1 MSAPEPAADRPI
13 EVDEP
18 PPILGS
24 WRALYIVLLVELA
37 LLTLAGYLLGR
48 WAA

>member
-1 MSAPEPAADRPI
+1 MTLPERKPD
-13 EVDEP
+13 VDEP

-24 WRALYIVLLVELA
+24 WRALYILLVVELA
-37 LLTLAGYLLGR
+37 LLTLAGYVLGR

>member
-1 MSAPEPAADRPI
+1 MTEPERPDL
-13 EVDEP
+13 DEP
-18 PPILGS
+18 PPLLGS

-37 LLTLAGYLLGR
+37 ILTLAGYVLGR

>member
-1 MSAPEPAADRPI
+1 MTQPDRVN
-13 EVDEP
+13 EVEEP

-24 WRALYIVLLVELA
+24 WRALYIVLVIELVV
-37 LLTLAGYLLGR
+37 LTLAGYVLGR

>member
-1 MSAPEPAADRPI
+1 MTSPDPHKPAAH
-13 EVDEP
+13 EEP

-24 WRALYIVLLVELA
+24 WRALYFVLIVELA
-37 LLTLAGYLLGR
+37 LFTLAGYLLGR

>member
-1 MSAPEPAADRPI
+1 MSEPGPKAAEER
-13 EVDEP
+13 EEP

-24 WRALYIVLLVELA
+24 WRALYWLLIVELA

>member
-1 MSAPEPAADRPI
+1 MTRPDRAPDLE
-13 EVDEP
+13 EP

-24 WRALYIVLLVELA
+24 WRALYIVLVIELVV
-37 LLTLAGYLLGR
+37 LTVAGYVLGR

>member
-1 MSAPEPAADRPI
+1 MTEPERVTEA
-13 EVDEP
+13 DEP

-24 WRALYIVLLVELA
+24 WRALYIVLVIELA
-37 LLTLAGYLLGR
+37 ILTLAGYVLGR

>member
-1 MSAPEPAADRPI
+1 MSEPEPSKPDDF
-13 EVDEP
+13 DEP
-18 PPILGS
+18 PPVLGS
-24 WRALYIVLLVELA
+24 WRALYLLVIVELA

>member
-1 MSAPEPAADRPI
+1 MTIPPEEPAKEA
-13 EVDEP
+13 DEP

-24 WRALYIVLLVELA
+24 WRALYILLLVELA
-37 LLTLAGYLLGR
+37 LLTLAGYVLGR

>member
-1 MSAPEPAADRPI
+1 MSEQPPPKSEDI
-13 EVDEP
+13 DEP
-18 PPILGS
+18 PPIMGS
-24 WRALYIVLLVELA
+24 WRALYVVLLVELA

>member
-1 MSAPEPAADRPI
+1 MTEPERTPNV
-13 EVDEP
+13 EEP

-37 LLTLAGYLLGR
+37 ILTLAGYVLGR

>member
-1 MSAPEPAADRPI
+1 MTEPERQADL
-13 EVDEP
+13 DEP
-18 PPILGS
+18 PPLLGS

-37 LLTLAGYLLGR
+37 ILTLAGYVLGR

>member
-1 MSAPEPAADRPI
+1 MNDPDPQ
-13 EVDEP
+13 EP

-24 WRALYIVLLVELA
+24 WRALYWLLVVELV
-37 LLTLAGYLLGR
+37 LLTLAGYWLGR

>member
-1 MSAPEPAADRPI
+1 MTEPERVTD
-13 EVDEP
+13 VDEP

-24 WRALYIVLLVELA
+24 WRALYILLLVELVV
-37 LLTLAGYLLGR
+37 LTLAGYVLGR

>member
-1 MSAPEPAADRPI
+1 MTGPEER
-13 EVDEP
+13 EEP

-24 WRALYIVLLVELA
+24 WRALYWLLIVELV